1 MLDWLLL
8 RGSLIALCIL
18 ANAFF
23 VAAEFAL
30 VSVRETRME
39 HLVARKRPSARTA
52 LRLKREIDQVLP
64 AVQLGVTLAN
74 LILGGVG
81 EPTLAD
87 AIERLLAHVPPGT
100 TLGHWA
106 EAHPMWIAHGI
117 AVPLAFCLI
126 TFLEVV
132 LGELVPKSLALQRT
146 ERIAL
151 AVAGPVDIFIRIS
164 RPIVDVLNGAAG
176 GVLKLFRAPLRAG
189 ESGAHS
195 PEELKMM
202 TSATRRLGLLPVYQE
217 EIVHRALELGEVSA
231 SAIMT
236 PRTRIFALP
245 ATMPLEEATA
255 RIVEEEHSRVP
266 VYDPARGVEAII
278 GVVYAKDLFRLTHF
292 RGVAMSLGH
301 LRTSGLTVRQ
311 VMRDVLFVPE
321 TKPVLELLEEFR
333 ARRRQMAI
341 IVDEFGSTLGLV
353 TAEDALEQVVGELED
368 EHDTGKPTVSLAN
381 GSLLLDAS
389 ISLRDVSTQLRWELP
404 KVSGVETL
412 AGLLLTRFGHI
423 PAEGETI
430 EVDGRR
436 FEVVGMDRHRIAR
449 VRVEPLQGDA
459 EGVLPTDGK
468 PASLTDGIA
477 A

>member
-30 VSVRETRME
+30 ISVRETRVE
-39 HLVARKRPSARTA
+39 HLVARNRPAARTA
-52 LRLKREIDQVLP
+52 LRLKREIEQVLP

-74 LILGGVG
+74 LVLGGLG
-81 EPTLAD
+81 EPTLA
-87 AIERLLAHVPPGT
+87 AALEHRLTHLPAGVLSRWG
-100 TLGHWA
+100 A
-106 EAHPMWIAHGI
+106 SHPALLAHGI
-117 AVPLAFCLI
+117 AIPVAFCVI

-164 RPIVDVLNGAAG
+164 RPIVALLNSSAG
-176 GVLKLFRAPLRAG
+176 LVLKLFRAPLRG
-189 ESGAHS
+189 EMGGAHS

-231 SAIMT
+231 SAVMT
-236 PRTRIFALP
+236 PRTRIFSLP
-245 ATMPLEEATA
+245 ANMALEEATA

-266 VYDPARGVEAII
+266 VYEPERGPDAFV

-292 RGVAMSLGH
+292 RGVALRMGH
-301 LRTSGLTVRQ
+301 RGSSGLTLRQ
-311 VMRDVLFVPE
+311 VMRDVLVVPE
-321 TKPVLELLEEFR
+321 TKPVLELLQEFQE
-333 ARRRQMAI
+333 RRRQIAI
-341 IVDEFGSTLGLV
+341 VVDEFGSTLGLV
-353 TAEDALEQVVGELED
+353 TAEDALEQLVGELED
-368 EHDTGKPTVSLAN
+368 EFDTGKPIVALAN
-381 GSLLLDAS
+381 GSLVLEGTVN
-389 ISLRDVSTQLRWELP
+389 LRDLATQLRWELP
-404 KVSGVETL
+404 RTQGVETL
-412 AGLLLTRFGHI
+412 AGLILARLGHI
-423 PAEGETI
+423 PIVGETV
-430 EVDGRR
+430 EFEGRR

-449 VRVEPLQGDA
+449 VRVDPISAA
-459 EGVLPTDGK
+459 EGEGSDRDQPELAGSIPG
-468 PASLTDGIA
+468 
-477 A
+477 

>member
-8 RGSLIALCIL
+8 RGSLIAFCIL

-30 VSVRETRME
+30 ISVRETRIQ
-39 HLVARKRPSARTA
+39 HLVARKRPAARTA
-52 LRLKREIDQVLP
+52 QRLKREIDQVLP

-74 LILGGVG
+74 LVLGGVG
-81 EPTLAD
+81 EPTLAE
-87 AIERLLAHVPPGT
+87 AIEHSLHRLSPHSVLGQWELAHSQ
-100 TLGHWA
+100 
-106 EAHPMWIAHGI
+106 WIAHGI
-117 AVPLAFCLI
+117 AIPLAFCLI

-151 AVAGPVDIFIRIS
+151 AVAGPVDIFIRMT
-164 RPIVDVLNGAAG
+164 RPVVNLLNHSAGA
-176 GVLKLFRAPLRAG
+176 VLKMFRAPLQG
-189 ESGAHS
+189 ETGVAHS

-202 TSATRRLGLLPVYQE
+202 VAATRRLGLLPDYQE
-217 EIVHRALELGEVSA
+217 EIVRQALDLAEVSA
-231 SAIMT
+231 SAVMT

-245 ATMPLEEATA
+245 ADMPLELATA

-266 VYDPARGVEAII
+266 VYDPERGVDAFV

-301 LRTSGLTVRQ
+301 LRSSGLTLRQ
-311 VMRDVLFVPE
+311 VMRDVMVVPE

-341 IVDEFGSTLGLV
+341 VVDEFGSTLGLV
-353 TAEDALEQVVGELED
+353 TAEDALEQLVGELED
-368 EHDTGKPTVSLAN
+368 EHDTGKPNLSLAN
-381 GSLLLDAS
+381 GSLVLDGS
-389 ISLRDVSTQLRWELP
+389 LSLRDMASQLRWELP
-404 KVSGVETL
+404 KTPGVETL
-412 AGLLLTRFGHI
+412 AGLMLARLGHI
-423 PAEGETI
+423 PEPGEAV
-430 EVDGRR
+430 EVEGRR

-449 VRVEPLQGDA
+449 VRVEPVTA
-459 EGVLPTDGK
+459 EADEAVLPEHREPEVAG
-468 PASLTDGIA
+468 GVA

>member
-30 VSVRETRME
+30 ISVRETRVE
-39 HLVARKRPSARTA
+39 HLVARNRPAARTA
-52 LRLKREIDQVLP
+52 LRLKREIEQVLP

-74 LILGGVG
+74 LVLGGLG
-81 EPTLAD
+81 EPTLA
-87 AIERLLAHVPPGT
+87 AALEHRLTHLPAGVLSRWG
-100 TLGHWA
+100 A
-106 EAHPMWIAHGI
+106 SHPALLAHGI
-117 AVPLAFCLI
+117 AIPVAFCVI

-164 RPIVDVLNGAAG
+164 RPIVALLNSSAG
-176 GVLKLFRAPLRAG
+176 LVLKLFRAPLRG
-189 ESGAHS
+189 EMGGAHS

-231 SAIMT
+231 SAVMT
-236 PRTRIFALP
+236 PRTRIFSLP
-245 ATMPLEEATA
+245 ANMALEEATA

-266 VYDPARGVEAII
+266 VYEPERGPDAFV

-292 RGVAMSLGH
+292 RGVALRMGH
-301 LRTSGLTVRQ
+301 RGSSGLTLRQ
-311 VMRDVLFVPE
+311 VMRDVLVVPE
-321 TKPVLELLEEFR
+321 TKPVLELLQEFQE
-333 ARRRQMAI
+333 RRRQIAI
-341 IVDEFGSTLGLV
+341 VVDEFGSTLGLV
-353 TAEDALEQVVGELED
+353 TAEDALEQLVGELED
-368 EHDTGKPTVSLAN
+368 EFDTGKPIVALAN
-381 GSLLLDAS
+381 GSLVLEGTVN
-389 ISLRDVSTQLRWELP
+389 LRDLATQLRWELP
-404 KVSGVETL
+404 RTQGVETL
-412 AGLLLTRFGHI
+412 AGLILAKLGHI
-423 PAEGETI
+423 PIVGETV
-430 EVDGRR
+430 EFEGRR

-449 VRVEPLQGDA
+449 VRVDPISAA
-459 EGVLPTDGK
+459 EGEGSDRDQPELAGSIPG
-468 PASLTDGIA
+468 
-477 A
+477 